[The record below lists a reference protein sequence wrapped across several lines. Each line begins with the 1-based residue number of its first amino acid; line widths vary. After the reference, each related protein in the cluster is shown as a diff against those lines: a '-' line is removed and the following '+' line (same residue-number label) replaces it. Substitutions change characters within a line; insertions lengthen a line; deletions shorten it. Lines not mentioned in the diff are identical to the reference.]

1 MTRCTKLCAVFLS
14 LTLTLLLLCSCQK
27 TAAPL
32 ILPETN
38 GTTRPSQWKAQ
49 LLTALNEQQRSFG
62 LSEPYI
68 QDTDTNAEAVLH
80 YVQQQANDDPAK
92 VTELLSESPDD
103 FVNCANALKELLH
116 PADDETFT
124 VSYALLPADALASQ
138 ETDLTDTARTLIR
151 NRKLVTYSDTFSP
164 ENCEKV
170 SIAAG
175 NVGGQLYVLVVF
187 SS

>member
-49 LLTALNEQQRSFG
+49 LLAALNDYQRSFG
-62 LSEPYI
+62 LSEHYI
-68 QDTDTNAEAVLH
+68 QDTHTNAEAVLH
-80 YVQQQANDDPAK
+80 YIQQQANDDPAK
-92 VTELLSESPDD
+92 VAELLSEDPDG
-103 FVNCANALKELLH
+103 FVNCAAALKELLH
-116 PADDETFT
+116 PTDDETCA
-124 VSYALLPADALASQ
+124 VSYAPLPADALTSQ
-138 ETDLTDTARTLIR
+138 EVDLTDTAHNLIR
-151 NRKLVTYSDTFSP
+151 NRKLITYSDTFSP
-164 ENCEKV
+164 ENCEKTSV
-170 SIAAG
+170 TATSI
-175 NVGGQLYVLVVF
+175 GGQMYVLVVF

>member
-38 GTTRPSQWKAQ
+38 GTRPSQWKAQ
-49 LLTALNEQQRSFG
+49 LLSALNDYQRSFG
-62 LSEPYI
+62 LSEHYI

-80 YVQQQANDDPAK
+80 YIQQQANDDPAK
-92 VTELLSESPDD
+92 VTELLSEGPDD
-103 FVNCANALKELLH
+103 FVNCTNALKELLH

-124 VSYALLPADALASQ
+124 VSYALLPADALTSQ
-138 ETDLTDTARTLIR
+138 ETDLTDTAHNLIR
-151 NRKLVTYSDTFSP
+151 NRKLITYSDTFSP

-175 NVGGQLYVLVVF
+175 NVGRQLYVLVVF